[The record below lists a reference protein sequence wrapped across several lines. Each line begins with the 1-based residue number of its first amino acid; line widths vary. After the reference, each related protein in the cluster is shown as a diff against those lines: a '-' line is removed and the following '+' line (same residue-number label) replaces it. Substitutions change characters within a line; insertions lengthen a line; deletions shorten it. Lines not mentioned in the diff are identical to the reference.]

1 MPCILSDHH
10 SLRLVFN
17 NNENYR
23 KPTYMWKLN
32 NCLLNDDFTREEI
45 KDFLEFNKNV
55 DTSYPYLWDTM
66 KALLRGKFIAL
77 SALLKKMER
86 SYTNN
91 LTAHLRALEQKE
103 ANSPKRSGRQEIV
116 KHRTKINKIKT
127 KKMILRIS
135 KIQEL
140 FL

>member
-1 MPCILSDHH
+1 M
-10 SLRLVFN
+10 
-17 NNENYR
+17 
-23 KPTYMWKLN
+23 
-32 NCLLNDDFTREEI
+32 
-45 KDFLEFNKNV
+45 
-55 DTSYPYLWDTM
+55 
-66 KALLRGKFIAL
+66 LRGKFIAL
-77 SALLKKMER
+77 SALVKKLER

-135 KIQEL
+135 KTQEL

>member
-1 MPCILSDHH
+1 
-10 SLRLVFN
+10 
-17 NNENYR
+17 
-23 KPTYMWKLN
+23 MWKLN

-91 LTAHLRALEQKE
+91 LTAHLRALEQKKQTHPRE
-103 ANSPKRSGRQEIV
+103 VEGR
-116 KHRTKINKIKT
+116 K
-127 KKMILRIS
+127 
-135 KIQEL
+135 
-140 FL
+140 